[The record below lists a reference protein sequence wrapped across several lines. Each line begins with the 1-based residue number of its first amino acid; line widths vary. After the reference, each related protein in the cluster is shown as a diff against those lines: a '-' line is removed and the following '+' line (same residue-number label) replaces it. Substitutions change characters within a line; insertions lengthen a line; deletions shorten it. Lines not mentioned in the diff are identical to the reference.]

1 MKLECSLVGWEEK
14 CVHGSVW
21 SKRVI
26 PNADVLPADN
36 QELSVV
42 DFHFLGKR

>member
-1 MKLECSLVGWEEK
+1 MKLECSLAGWEEK
-14 CVHGSVW
+14 CVHGSVR
-21 SKRVI
+21 SKWVI

-42 DFHFLGKR
+42 GFHFPGKR